1 MMNNT
6 GQSTNQHPSL
16 GEGLGRLSEFDEIR
30 PYEAGEMK
38 QAFDDLLNDRQFSL
52 MLKGFVPWLPKG
64 LRNGLLKLAFI
75 GVKTPLDFQKRFMK
89 PIVWHIIHKH
99 TDGTTFDDTALQGN
113 HNSQFSTL
121 NSQLDKRYT
130 FLSNHRDIV
139 LDSAFLD
146 VLLVKAGYPTTVE
159 IGIGDNLLIYPW
171 IKRLVRMNKAFT
183 VRRGLTAH
191 EMMRSSQLM
200 SRYIHY
206 AVTQKKEN
214 IWIAQ
219 REGRAKDSDDRTQ
232 DSVLKMLAMGG
243 PTIINNGELRIE
255 NCDMSQGC
263 NSNESS
269 NHNSQFSTLN
279 SQWINSIKELNI
291 VPLTISYEYDPCDYL
306 KAQEF
311 QQKRDN
317 PAFKK
322 SRQDDLDNMKTGIFG
337 YKGRVRYCCA
347 APVNTW
353 IDELKDLPRNE
364 FFPAL
369 SQRIDRELHRNY
381 QLYPCNYIALD
392 MLMEQGNHNS
402 QFSTLNSQFSLQRHT
417 LKERT
422 LNSQFYTSD
431 DVERF
436 EKYLA
441 GQLAKI
447 NIPNKDEAFLRER
460 MLTMYANPLRN
471 YIAVQ
476 R

>member
-1 MMNNT
+1 MEQGNHNS
-6 GQSTNQHPSL
+6 QFSTLNSQF
-16 GEGLGRLSEFDEIR
+16 SEFDEIR

-38 QAFDDLLNDRQFSL
+38 QAFNDLLNDRQFSV
-52 MLKGFVPWLPKG
+52 MLKGFVPWLPKS

-75 GVKTPLDFQKRFMK
+75 GVKTPLDFQMRFMK

-99 TDGTTFDDTALQGN
+99 TDGISFDDSGLESCSKQN
-113 HNSQFSTL
+113 
-121 NSQLDKRYT
+121 DRYT
-130 FLSNHRDIV
+130 FVSNHRDIV

-146 VLLVKAGYPTTVE
+146 VLLVKEGYPTTVE

-200 SRYIHY
+200 SSYIHY

-243 PTIINNGELRIE
+243 PLIENGEWRME
-255 NCDMSQGC
+255 NFDMHKR
-263 NSNESS
+263 SNESNEQAMQG

-291 VPLTISYEYDPCDYL
+291 VPLTISYEFDPCDYL

-337 YKGRVRYCCA
+337 YKGRVQYHCA
-347 APVNTW
+347 APINTW
-353 IDELKDLPRNE
+353 LDELKDLPRKE
-364 FFPAL
+364 FFQVL
-369 SQRIDRELHRNY
+369 SQRIDHELHRHY
-381 QLYPCNYIALD
+381 RLYPCNYIALD
-392 MLMEQGNHNS
+392 ELEGTQAYADHY
-402 QFSTLNSQFSLQRHT
+402 T
-417 LKERT
+417 LKDKEH
-422 LNSQFYTSD
+422 
-431 DVERF
+431 F
-436 EKYLA
+436 EQYLQ

-447 NIPNKDEAFLRER
+447 KIPNKDEVFLRER

-471 YIAVQ
+471 YMAAHEKNSVL
-476 R
+476 

>member
-1 MMNNT
+1 M
-6 GQSTNQHPSL
+6 S
-16 GEGLGRLSEFDEIR
+16 SEFDEIR

-38 QAFDDLLNDRQFSL
+38 QAFNDLLNDRQFSV

-64 LRNGLLKLAFI
+64 LRNGLLKLLFT

-89 PIVWHIIHKH
+89 LIVWHIIHKH
-99 TDGTTFDDTALQGN
+99 TDGTRFDDAALRGN
-113 HNSQFSTL
+113 HNSPF
-121 NSQLDKRYT
+121 DKRYT
-130 FLSNHRDIV
+130 FVSNHRDIV

-206 AVTQKKEN
+206 AVTQKQEN

-232 DSVLKMLAMGG
+232 DSVLKMLAMGATTPG
-243 PTIINNGELRIE
+243 ASPADSLR
-255 NCDMSQGC
+255 
-263 NSNESS
+263 
-269 NHNSQFSTLN
+269 
-279 SQWINSIKELNI
+279 ELNI
-291 VPLTISYEYDPCDYL
+291 VPLTISYEFDPCDYL

-337 YKGRVRYCCA
+337 YKGRVVYRCA
-347 APVNTW
+347 APINTW
-353 IDELKDLPRNE
+353 IDELADLPRNE
-364 FFPAL
+364 FFTAL
-369 SQRIDRELHRNY
+369 SRRMDRELHGNY
-381 QLYPCNYIALD
+381 EFYPCNYLAYDELESTNRFSGLYTPLD
-392 MLMEQGNHNS
+392 RQ
-402 QFSTLNSQFSLQRHT
+402 
-417 LKERT
+417 
-422 LNSQFYTSD
+422 
-431 DVERF
+431 RF
-436 EKYLA
+436 EAYLA

-447 NIPNKDEAFLRER
+447 QIPNKDEAFLRER
-460 MLTMYANPLRN
+460 MLTMYANPVRN
-471 YIAVQ
+471 YLEANK
-476 R
+476 